1 MRYSLPRNRRISVKK
16 AFLRPHLGYCDA
28 IHDTPFNE
36 KFIYTLEL
44 IQHSA
49 TLAVTGAVKRL
60 SEEKF
65 SNELAP
71 ECLRDRRWMRR
82 LCLFQKPFKLK
93 SPK

>member
-1 MRYSLPRNRRISVKK
+1 MRYSLPRNPRISVKK

-28 IHDTPFNE
+28 IHDTPFM
-36 KFIYTLEL
+36 

>member
-1 MRYSLPRNRRISVKK
+1 MRYSLPRNPRISVKK

-49 TLAVTGAVKRL
+49 TLAVTGAV
-60 SEEKF
+60 
-65 SNELAP
+65 
-71 ECLRDRRWMRR
+71 
-82 LCLFQKPFKLK
+82 
-93 SPK
+93 